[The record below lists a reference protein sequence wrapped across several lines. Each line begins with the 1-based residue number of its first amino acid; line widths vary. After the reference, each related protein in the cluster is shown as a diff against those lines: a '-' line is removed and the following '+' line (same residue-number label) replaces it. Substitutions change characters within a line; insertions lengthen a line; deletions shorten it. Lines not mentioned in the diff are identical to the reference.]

1 MIGLLFTVLFFPLV
15 GLAVSRLTG
24 GANVLLAG
32 AGATGFILFVAAVW
46 HVPLLAVII
55 ATAIV
60 ALVVL
65 ARSAAILAAA
75 TPASS
80 RQRLAGLVPAGCRRS
95 GRLEAGAPL
104 ALALVP
110 IFALAA
116 TLPLSD
122 YDGRAFW
129 MLKAK
134 AITHESAIDGPFFRG
149 ETSYN
154 PRNEYPLLVPLDAAA
169 AMIVARD
176 LDDQHTRWLYVLFA
190 AGFALEL
197 YRRGG
202 GAWSAAIFLC
212 LPQIL
217 TEPDGGVFSAY
228 SDIALG
234 AFVAAAFFELAE
246 RRSPLLL
253 GLFAS
258 FAILTKNE
266 GLPLAL
272 LLLAIGAFV
281 FRARIAIALAPVVV
295 AIAHLFLWRAR
306 IARSDEEDFARTI
319 LDLPQHLDRFA
330 GSLGGLLSNIV
341 AVRDWGLFLVAVVL
355 AAIVL
360 VARKQWRPLALAG
373 AVIVP
378 MGLLYAAVYAVAPW
392 ELRGMSEHLA
402 PRVITHL
409 LGPVF
414 FLWSAG
420 VRWRGGTGGGK
431 PPLW

>member
-46 HVPLLAVII
+46 HVPLLAAII

-60 ALVVL
+60 ALVF
-65 ARSAAILAAA
+65 ARSAKPSLAI
-75 TPASS
+75 
-80 RQRLAGLVPAGCRRS
+80 
-95 GRLEAGAPL
+95 
-104 ALALVP
+104 LALVP
-110 IFALAA
+110 LFALAA
-116 TLPLSD
+116 ILPLHD

-134 AITHESAIDGPFFRG
+134 AIAHEGAIDGPFFHG

-169 AMIVARD
+169 AMIVSRD
-176 LDDQHTRWLYVLFA
+176 LDDQHARWLHVLFA

-217 TEPDGGVFSAY
+217 TESDGGVFSAY

-253 GLFAS
+253 GLFSS

-281 FRARIAIALAPVVV
+281 FRARIAIALAPVAI
-295 AIAHLFLWRAR
+295 AIAHLFVWRSR

-319 LDLPQHLDRFA
+319 FDLPQHLDRFA
-330 GSLGGLLSNIV
+330 SSLGGLLSNIV
-341 AVRDWGLFLVAVVL
+341 VVRDWGLFLIAVVL
-355 AAIVL
+355 AAVVL
-360 VARKQWRPLALAG
+360 AARKQWRPLALAG

-378 MGLLYAAVYAVAPW
+378 MLLLYAAVYAVAPW
-392 ELRGMSEHLA
+392 ELRGMGEHLA

-414 FLWSAG
+414 FLWSAAE
-420 VRWRGGTGGGK
+420 
-431 PPLW
+431 LSLAS

>member
-1 MIGLLFTVLFFPLV
+1 VIFTILFFPLV

-32 AGATGFILFVAAVW
+32 TGAAGFVLFVAAVW
-46 HVPLLAVII
+46 HVPLLA
-55 ATAIV
+55 
-60 ALVVL
+60 
-65 ARSAAILAAA
+65 AILALAVLALAVALRSALRSAGFQPAA

-80 RQRLAGLVPAGCRRS
+80 RQ
-95 GRLEAGAPL
+95 PL
-104 ALALVP
+104 AILAFVP
-110 IFALAA
+110 LFALAA
-116 TLPLSD
+116 ILPLSD

-129 MLKAK
+129 LLKAK
-134 AITHESAIDGPFFRG
+134 AIAHEGAIDGPFFRG

-176 LDDQHTRWLYVLFA
+176 LDDRHTRWLYVLFA

-212 LPQIL
+212 LPQVL
-217 TEPDGGVFSAY
+217 TEPDGGVFSGY

-272 LLLAIGAFV
+272 LLLGIGAFV
-281 FRARIAIALAPVVV
+281 FRARVAVALAPV
-295 AIAHLFLWRAR
+295 AIAVAHLFVWRSR

-319 LDLPQHLDRFA
+319 LSLPQHLDRFA
-330 GSLGGLLSNIV
+330 ASLGGLLANV
-341 AVRDWGLFLVAVVL
+341 AALRDWGLFLVAVTI

-360 VARKQWRPLALAG
+360 AMRRRWRPLTLAG
-373 AVIVP
+373 ALIAP
-378 MGLLYAAVYAVAPW
+378 MLLLYAAVYAVSPW
-392 ELRGMSEHLA
+392 EQDGLTEHLA
-402 PRVITHL
+402 PRVLTHL
-409 LGPVF
+409 LGPAF
-414 FLWSAG
+414 FLWNAMLDRS
-420 VRWRGGTGGGK
+420 R
-431 PPLW
+431 